1 MPVKLTPKITTL
13 FQLLT
18 LLLLSFSVNAEL
30 YLTSDEQNWL
40 TQRDPIK
47 VGVAIIPPYLSNKLD
62 GDTAEGLSLD
72 YLKLMENSLDTKF
85 QYQIF
90 DSYGAMI
97 EAAKQRSIDVVFGAT
112 NTEQRRHYLDF
123 TKVYSHL
130 ANKIFTQKGKYQQ
143 AEMSDFNGKRFAVPR
158 GTALVSYINNN
169 YPDIELIQVDDL
181 GDAFNLLAA
190 GQIDGVGSY
199 ASAGYLFSF
208 MEGIDNISIVGSVG
222 FDYHISF
229 GSRNDQPLLG
239 TLLDKALAAI
249 TVEQRRAIE
258 SRWVQPEDTQRI
270 DKETYINSLKM
281 LGFILTVAGLLI
293 VIFWNRSLKREV
305 LHRQEIQKEVSF
317 LAYHD
322 ELTGAYNRQF
332 LIETLSEYTRLTYS
346 EDRSTCVILLGLDN
360 FSLINE
366 FHGQKIGDYVLNR
379 MSVRLESRLSG
390 DAVLARTGGDE
401 FTVLLRKANNHVVLS
416 HLTDVLIAEITS
428 PIAYGDQSFSLTA
441 TAGISIQTEELDE
454 PLRLLEQAD
463 LALHEAK
470 RKNRGNYLFYAP
482 EMSDKL
488 KEREQLAKALTH
500 ALNTEQFYLDY
511 QPQVS
516 LDTGEVIGFE
526 ALARWQ
532 HPEKGNIRPDK
543 FIALAEQEGLI
554 VTLGDR
560 VLRLACEQG
569 RKWLD
574 QGLAFQRIAV
584 NVSVKQFVEA
594 DFVSKVLNT
603 LEQAG
608 FPSSKLEL
616 EITESIF
623 LGDRDLAQETME
635 KLTRQ
640 GICFAIDDFGT
651 GFSSLLYL
659 KELPVSKLKL
669 DQGFI
674 RGITKDHSSLQI
686 VKASLQMG
694 HALNMAVIAE
704 GVETLEEQSLLIDLH
719 CKQAQGYLFSRP
731 LKSQLITAEK
741 IAQIQQSVALVTEA

>member
-1 MPVKLTPKITTL
+1 MPTKIFAKLIP
-13 FQLLT
+13 LLQMLS
-18 LLLLSFSVNAEL
+18 LLLLSVSVNAAIS
-30 YLTSDEQNWL
+30 LTTEEQRWL
-40 TQRDPIK
+40 AKRDPIK
-47 VGVAIIPPYLSNKLD
+47 VGVAIIPPYLSNQRE
-62 GDTAEGLSLD
+62 GDAVEGLSLD
-72 YLKLMENSLDTKF
+72 YLKLIETSLGTDF
-85 QYQIF
+85 QYLVF
-90 DSYGAMI
+90 DSYGEMI
-97 EAAKQRSIDVVFGAT
+97 EAAKQRSIDVVFAAS

-123 TKVYSHL
+123 TQVYSHL
-130 ANKIFTQKGKYQQ
+130 ANKIFTQKGQYQQ

-158 GTALVSYINNN
+158 GTALVGYIRTN

-181 GDAFNLLAA
+181 SEAFNLLSA
-190 GQIDGVGSY
+190 GLIEGVGSY
-199 ASAGYLFSF
+199 ASAGYLFSV

-222 FDYHISF
+222 YDYHISF
-229 GSRNDQPLLG
+229 ASRKDQPLLG
-239 TLLDKALAAI
+239 VLLNKALSAVTI
-249 TVEQRRAIE
+249 EQKFEIE

-270 DKETYINSLKM
+270 DKETYVNAIIL
-281 LGFILTVAGLLI
+281 LGFVLTVAGLLI

-305 LHRQEIQKEVSF
+305 LYRQEIQKEVSF

-322 ELTGAYNRQF
+322 EMTGAYNRQF
-332 LIETLSEYTRLTYS
+332 LIETLSEYTRLELS
-346 EDRSTCVILLGLDN
+346 QDKSTCVILLGLDN

-366 FHGQKIGDYVLNR
+366 FHGQKIGDYVLQR
-379 MSVRLESRLSG
+379 MSKRLESRLSG
-390 DAVLARTGGDE
+390 DAVLSRTGGDE
-401 FTVLLRKANNHVVLS
+401 FTVLFRKANNQVALS
-416 HLTDVLIAEITS
+416 HLADVLIAEISS
-428 PIAYGDQSFSLTA
+428 PIAFGDQSFSLTA
-441 TAGISIQTEELDE
+441 TAGISVQTEELNE

-470 RKNRGNYLFYAP
+470 RKNRGGYLFYAL

-488 KEREQLAKALTH
+488 QERERLAKALSR
-500 ALNTEQFYLDY
+500 ALHTEQFYLDY

-516 LDTGEVIGFE
+516 LDTGEVVGFE

-532 HPEKGNIRPDK
+532 HPDQGNIRPDQ

-574 QGLAFQRIAV
+574 QGLEFQRIAV
-584 NVSVKQFVEA
+584 NVSVKQFIEN
-594 DFVSKVLNT
+594 DYVSKVLNT
-603 LEQAG
+603 LEQTG
-608 FPSSKLEL
+608 LPPSKLEL
-616 EITESIF
+616 ELTESVF
-623 LGDRDLAQETME
+623 LGDRDLAKDTME

-694 HALNMAVIAE
+694 HALSMKVIAE
-704 GVETLEEQSLLIDLH
+704 GVETAEEQNLLTELH
-719 CKQAQGYLFSRP
+719 CQQAQGYLFSRP
-731 LKSQLITAEK
+731 LKSELITADK
-741 IAQIQQSVALVTEA
+741 LAQIKRNVCLVTEA